1 MDQSTKITTSWH
13 ANADNWIASI
23 DNAEIESRI
32 LATNDAIVNTIC
44 SHNIQSIIDIGC
56 GEGWLTR
63 CLQNKGITAFGVD
76 AVSALIENA
85 IEKGGEHYA
94 VASFNDLATG
104 KYTIGNQPGAA
115 VINFAL
121 LDKTDSDALLKN
133 INKLIVPG
141 GLVFIQTLHPS
152 AIAQQEPYVSGW
164 KEGSWKGLKR
174 DFQQPYEWYF
184 RTLGEWASLF
194 SEAGLTIRNIE
205 EPLHP
210 QSQSPVSIIFVL
222 KT

>member
-1 MDQSTKITTSWH
+1 MDQSTKITASWH
-13 ANADNWIASI
+13 ANAHNWIASI
-23 DNAEIESRI
+23 DNAEIETRI
-32 LATNDAIVNTIC
+32 LVTNDAIVNTIC
-44 SHNIQSIIDIGC
+44 SHNIQSILDIGC

-63 CLQNKGITAFGVD
+63 CLQNKGVVAFGVD
-76 AVSALIENA
+76 AISALIENA
-85 IEKGGEHYA
+85 IEKGGNHYA

-104 KYTIGNQPGAA
+104 KYTIGNRPDAA

-121 LDKTDSDALLKN
+121 LDKTDSETLLKN
-133 INKLIVPG
+133 IKKLIVPG

-152 AIAQQEPYVSGW
+152 AIAQQEPYVAGW

-174 DFQQPYEWYF
+174 DFEQPYEWYF
-184 RTLGEWASLF
+184 RTLGAWVSLF
-194 SEAGLTIRNIE
+194 SEAGLTIRKIE

-222 KT
+222 KA